1 MVKASSDLMVEKSW
15 VSAAAAAAAA
25 VSSSAVSSLLVLVS
39 APWSAVVP
47 LLPAVWEAG
56 PGGVAPEDDD
66 EQLVEEG
73 AVVTE
78 REVLEHALEH
88 DDAADGLE
96 NEPEIRQR
104 LRAFH
109 TV

>member
-15 VSAAAAAAAA
+15 VSAAAAASPSVLPSLV
-25 VSSSAVSSLLVLVS
+25 VSVA
-39 APWSAVVP
+39 WSAVVP

-56 PGGVAPEDDD
+56 SGGVAAEDDD
-66 EQLVEEG
+66 EKLVEEG
-73 AVVTE
+73 TVVAE
-78 REVLEHALEH
+78 GEVLEHALEH
-88 DDAADGLE
+88 DDAANGLE

>member
-1 MVKASSDLMVEKSW
+1 MVKASSDLMVEKSC
-15 VSAAAAAAAA
+15 VSAAAA
-25 VSSSAVSSLLVLVS
+25 VSSSAVSSLLVSV
-39 APWSAVVP
+39 AWSAVVP

-56 PGGVAPEDDD
+56 SGGIAAEDDD
-66 EQLVEEG
+66 EKLVEEG
-73 AVVTE
+73 AVVAE
-78 REVLEHALEH
+78 REVLEDALEH

-109 TV
+109 IV